1 MKSIT
6 LLSSHY
12 AAKWPTEGVHKTL
25 EEVDQ
30 LGKQYAEHTDQ
41 DALLEL
47 CQCFHPYWMKYLVMI
62 CHGHGTGRIINP
74 PGMVCR
80 SALSPI
86 RVHLWALSLWAI

>member
-62 CHGHGTGRIINP
+62 CHGYGREPANHKPTRDGLTI
-74 PGMVCR
+74 
-80 SALSPI
+80 SPFSSPSSPMG
-86 RVHLWALSLWAI
+86 A